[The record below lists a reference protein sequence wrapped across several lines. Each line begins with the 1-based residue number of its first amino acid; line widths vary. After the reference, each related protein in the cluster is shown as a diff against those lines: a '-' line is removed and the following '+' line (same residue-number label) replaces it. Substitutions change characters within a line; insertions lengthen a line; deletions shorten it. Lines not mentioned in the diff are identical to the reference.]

1 MCIVKFGTWKK
12 NIYWPDWKIPCAI
25 NYRAQIYHGLCGDR
39 RKLYQYRTYENIIE
53 YEMIRAY
60 QVLLKRI
67 AETGVCSR
75 KRHILYNEASDEFKR
90 FIEKKSKLQLVLPD
104 THQINIEETEIQ
116 TFKNH
121 LVAIFLGVDPIFP
134 NVLVVYITPI
144 DNTYLEFGEAIPCWA
159 KSISTRIFA
168 CIFWLKWHATSTTRM
183 RSAYVCQTK

>member
-1 MCIVKFGTWKK
+1 
-12 NIYWPDWKIPCAI
+12 
-25 NYRAQIYHGLCGDR
+25 
-39 RKLYQYRTYENIIE
+39 
-53 YEMIRAY
+53 MIRAY

-144 DNTYLEFGEAIPCWA
+144 DNTYLEFGEDIPC
-159 KSISTRIFA
+159 
-168 CIFWLKWHATSTTRM
+168 
-183 RSAYVCQTK
+183 

>member
-1 MCIVKFGTWKK
+1 
-12 NIYWPDWKIPCAI
+12 
-25 NYRAQIYHGLCGDR
+25 
-39 RKLYQYRTYENIIE
+39 
-53 YEMIRAY
+53 MIRAY

-67 AETGVCSR
+67 VETGVCSP

-90 FIEKKSKLQLVLPD
+90 FIEKKSKLQLVLPY

-144 DNTYLEFGEAIPCWA
+144 DNTYLEFGEDIPC
-159 KSISTRIFA
+159 
-168 CIFWLKWHATSTTRM
+168 
-183 RSAYVCQTK
+183 